1 MFDLAMSF
9 IANALNL
16 NTAYYS
22 IFPNLAIIAYVNEY
36 QKVEICLILHTCM

>member
-16 NTAYYS
+16 NTAYFS
-22 IFPNLAIIAYVNEY
+22 IFPNLAIIASVNEY
-36 QKVEICLILHTCM
+36 QQVEICLQLHT